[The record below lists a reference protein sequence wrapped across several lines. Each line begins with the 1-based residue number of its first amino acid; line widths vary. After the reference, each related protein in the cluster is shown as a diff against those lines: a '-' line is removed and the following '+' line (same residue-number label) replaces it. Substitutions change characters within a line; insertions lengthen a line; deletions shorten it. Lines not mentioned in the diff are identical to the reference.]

1 MGPPRRRDQPPAA
14 GRGMMGLLRQ
24 IRRGVAALV
33 SPAQADAA
41 MDNEVRHF
49 VEQRAREL
57 MREGMSKENALRRA
71 TLEIGN
77 VTVTREEVRDS
88 GWERGLDILF
98 GDVRYALRRL
108 RRDPIF
114 TLVASLTLALG
125 IGAATAIFS
134 AVNPILFRALPYPDA
149 ERIVAIQDRTQSGA
163 VSEPTYGTYEEL
175 VSRNRSFETLS
186 ATDLWRPSLTGTD
199 EPERLEG
206 QRVTPEFFRTIGIQP
221 MVGRSF
227 TAEEDVPGAT
237 RVAVLSARLVQRRF
251 GGDRSVVG
259 TSITLAGEPYLVV
272 GIMPPGF
279 VDVMAPAT
287 DIWAP
292 LQAQR
297 RAPPNSR
304 EWGHHYRIVGRLRP
318 GVELD

>member
-1 MGPPRRRDQPPAA
+1 MGSPRRRHQSTDAD
-14 GRGMMGLLRQ
+14 GVVTGFLRQ
-24 IRRGVAALV
+24 FRRGVAALV
-33 SPAQADAA
+33 SPARADDE
-41 MDNEVRHF
+41 MDSEVRQF
-49 VEQRAREL
+49 VEQRTREL
-57 MREGMSKENALRRA
+57 TRDGVPYDEALRRA
-71 TLEIGN
+71 TIEIGN

-88 GWERGLDILF
+88 GWERGLDTLF

-206 QRVTPEFFRTIGIQP
+206 QRVTPEFFRTLGVQP
-221 MVGRSF
+221 AVGRAFDAS
-227 TAEEDVPGAT
+227 EDVPGAAK
-237 RVAVLSARLVQRRF
+237 VAVLSNRLVQR
-251 GGDRSVVG
+251 
-259 TSITLAGEPYLVV
+259 
-272 GIMPPGF
+272 
-279 VDVMAPAT
+279 
-287 DIWAP
+287 
-292 LQAQR
+292 
-297 RAPPNSR
+297 
-304 EWGHHYRIVGRLRP
+304 
-318 GVELD
+318 